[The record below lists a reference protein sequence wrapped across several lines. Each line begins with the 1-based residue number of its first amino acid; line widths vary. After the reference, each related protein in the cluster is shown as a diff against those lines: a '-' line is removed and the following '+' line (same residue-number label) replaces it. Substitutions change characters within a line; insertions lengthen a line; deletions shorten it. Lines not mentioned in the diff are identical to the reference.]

1 LVKVLISA
9 DMEGTCGVSSW
20 VHVEAPEGASAGTP
34 ASQTEYERARLRMV
48 REVNAAVEGAFA
60 GGATEVIVND
70 SHDGQRNLIAEELH
84 RDAKHISGADKLL
97 GMMQGV
103 DLDGIS
109 AVFYTGYHAKA
120 GTPKAPLAHTWSTWL
135 QDVRFDGVSTGEFG
149 INAAIAGHFGVPVV
163 FVAGDEKAVQQTQ
176 EFLGGQVEGA
186 VVKRGISSTAALHL
200 HPEKAQALIRAGAER
215 AMGRIAAAT
224 PYVLP
229 QGVMVELEFDHQSRA
244 DQVELM
250 PGIERVGERV
260 IAFRP
265 ANGLEFNHTFRA
277 ACKLAGIRMSP

>member
-1 LVKVLISA
+1 VKILISA

-34 ASQTEYERARLRMV
+34 ANQTEYERARLRMT
-48 REVNAAVEGAFA
+48 REVNAAIEGAFA

-70 SHDGQRNLIAEELH
+70 SHDGQRNLLGDELH
-84 RDAKHISGADKLL
+84 RDAMYISGGDKFF

-103 DLDGIS
+103 DLEGIS

-120 GTPKAPLAHTWSTWL
+120 GTPGAPLAHTWSTWL
-135 QDVRFDGVSTGEFG
+135 QDVRFDGESTGEFG

-176 EFLGGQVEGA
+176 AFLGDQVEGA
-186 VVKRGISSTAALHL
+186 VVKYGISTTGALHL
-200 HPEKAQALIRAGAER
+200 HPEKAQDVIRQGAER
-215 AMGRIAAAT
+215 AIGKIAGAT

-229 QGVMVELEFDHQSRA
+229 SGVTVELEFDHQARA
-244 DQVELM
+244 DQVVLM
-250 PGIERVGERV
+250 PGFERVGERV
-260 IAFRP
+260 ISFRP
-265 ANGLEFNHTFRA
+265 ADGLEFNRLFRA